1 MPLAGGKLQKAEPVM
16 MAAEDRGPMLHA
28 RVGMLRAMNHNR
40 PLPVIHRKK
49 AKRVRI
55 IR

>member
-1 MPLAGGKLQKAEPVM
+1 
-16 MAAEDRGPMLHA
+16 MLA

-40 PLPVIHRKK
+40 PSPVIPRKK